1 MFIYVAIPAGVLLLN
16 VLNRFFYTGV
26 CVESTILVCHQTQ
39 SDCPQL
45 TGNQVTLTS
54 WQMLSE
60 NRLVCQETVRSPFKT
75 ELSFVCL
82 RTPSQALCHPPS
94 QHLPVGTARGWL
106 EVTTVPSHTRTHD
119 VGGRK
124 HMWLKHGRY
133 CDFSFYFSP
142 RAVFKSHFALQFSV
156 FEAINNK
163 DMSLLASWRPRQ
175 LKLLAQDR
183 CINCEFEV
191 TVKSYLVLSPTKE
204 ASGTSWSCG
213 LLWLKSF
220 ISLWDPLERKLFSS
234 FFLLSCLCV

>member
-1 MFIYVAIPAGVLLLN
+1 MPSDTLPSSVPSPLPAL
-16 VLNRFFYTGV
+16 
-26 CVESTILVCHQTQ
+26 
-39 SDCPQL
+39 
-45 TGNQVTLTS
+45 
-54 WQMLSE
+54 
-60 NRLVCQETVRSPFKT
+60 
-75 ELSFVCL
+75 
-82 RTPSQALCHPPS
+82 S
-94 QHLPVGTARGWL
+94 QHLPVGTARAWL
-106 EVTTVPSHTRTHD
+106 EVTTVPGHTRTHN

-133 CDFSFYFSP
+133 CDSSLYSSP
-142 RAVFKSHFALQFSV
+142 RAVFKSHFAFQFSV

-163 DMSLLASWRPRQ
+163 DISLLASWRPRQ
-175 LKLLAQDR
+175 LKLLAQDQ

-234 FFLLSCLCV
+234 FFLLSCLFV